1 MKPRLLLAFLAGAAT
16 VAAGPLPHFFVQNYT
31 MHMALLDAYPMDHP
45 IWMARV
51 GDRELKVYASHHDHN
66 PETDCEK

>member
-1 MKPRLLLAFLAGAAT
+1 MKPRLLLLFLAGAAT

-45 IWMARV
+45 IWMARM
-51 GDRELKVYASHHDHN
+51 GDRELKV
-66 PETDCEK
+66 